1 MITAALTGFATA
13 FSLILAIG
21 AQNMMVLRQGLARAH
36 IFWVCLFCACSDAIL
51 IIAGVLGFGAL
62 IDQFP
67 NVIAIIKWGAIAFLL
82 AYAALRLWAAYKGE
96 YDAQVAGKAQSLG
109 AVIAAIF
116 AVTWLNPHVYL
127 DTLALIGSIS
137 TQYVGPPKL
146 AFTIGAVSA
155 SFTFFF
161 ALGYGARILAPYF
174 ASAKM
179 WRALDI
185 AIALVMIAIAIGL
198 MKAL

>member
-1 MITAALTGFATA
+1 MITAAITGFATA

-21 AQNMMVLRQGLARAH
+21 AQNMMVLRQGLAREH
-36 IFWVCLFCACSDAIL
+36 IFWVCLFCALSDAIL

-67 NVIAIIKWGAIAFLL
+67 NVITLIKWGAVAFLL
-82 AYAALRLWAAYKGE
+82 AYAALRLWAAYQGNCE
-96 YDAQVAGKAQSLG
+96 AQVAGKAQPLG

-137 TQYVGPPKL
+137 TQYQGVAKL
-146 AFTIGAVSA
+146 AFTLGAVTS

-161 ALGYGARILAPYF
+161 GLGYGARIFAPYF
-174 ASAKM
+174 TSPKM
-179 WRALDI
+179 WRGLDVAI
-185 AIALVMIAIAIGL
+185 AIVMIAIAIGL
-198 MKAL
+198 IQAL

>member
-1 MITAALTGFATA
+1 MITAAVTGFATA

-51 IIAGVLGFGAL
+51 IIAGVLGFGVL
-62 IDQFP
+62 IEQFP
-67 NVIAIIKWGAIAFLL
+67 NIIAIIKWGAVAFLVV
-82 AYAALRLWAAYKGE
+82 YAALRLWAAYMGD
-96 YDAQVAGKAQSLG
+96 YDAQVSGKAQSLG

-137 TQYVGPPKL
+137 TQYAGTQKI
-146 AFTIGAVSA
+146 AFTLGAVIS

-161 ALGYGARILAPYF
+161 GLGFGARRLAPYF
-174 ASAKM
+174 ASARM
-179 WRALDI
+179 WRSLDI
-185 AIALVMIAIAIGL
+185 GIAFVMIAIAIGL
-198 MKAL
+198 IRAL